1 MGDTCTKSK
10 DSNFASSK
18 ASEVGIKPLFFPDL
32 SINKTSSA
40 LILWLI
46 GMVFFLL
53 VIMINFLWI

>member
-1 MGDTCTKSK
+1 
-10 DSNFASSK
+10 
-18 ASEVGIKPLFFPDL
+18 IKPLFFPDL

-53 VIMINFLWI
+53 VIMMNFLWI